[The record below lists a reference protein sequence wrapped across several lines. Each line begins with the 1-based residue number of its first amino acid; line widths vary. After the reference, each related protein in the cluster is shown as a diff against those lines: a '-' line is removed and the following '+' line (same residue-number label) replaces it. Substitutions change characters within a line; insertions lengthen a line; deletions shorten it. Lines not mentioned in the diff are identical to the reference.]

1 MTDKETAEKH
11 GEDATLTSPSSKG
24 DRVGYGHPP
33 RHTQFRR
40 GVSGNPSG
48 RPRKATLT
56 REFINEL
63 SKKVG
68 DEDSTGGAVT
78 KGQALVNNL
87 IAAAIR
93 DPKIA
98 LEIWARLERSK
109 GGDPPADEDDL
120 FIEKLAADEPD
131 EAGEAIPGSPAT
143 SGEA

>member
-1 MTDKETAEKH
+1 
-11 GEDATLTSPSSKG
+11 
-24 DRVGYGHPP
+24 
-33 RHTQFRR
+33 
-40 GVSGNPSG
+40 VSGNPSG

-131 EAGEAIPGSPAT
+131 EVGEAIPGSPAT

>member
-98 LEIWARLERSK
+98 LEIWARLR
-109 GGDPPADEDDL
+109 A
-120 FIEKLAADEPD
+120 
-131 EAGEAIPGSPAT
+131 
-143 SGEA
+143 